1 MKSIAAESMKGKES
15 KKESKLLAPVHN
27 ASENTRCARKR
38 THRERGSTVIEFAV
52 VSVLVLF
59 PLLFGIVDFAR
70 AAYAYHGI
78 CLAAR
83 EASRWASVRGS
94 ECANS
99 LPAPCEATSGAGGSV
114 DSYVRANSSPGIY
127 VDSSSCSATAGCL
140 LVTTSWPGPPP
151 GTAASSACT
160 GGAGSNSPGCAV
172 SVEVQ
177 YTFGFDLPFLPQAA
191 INMSS
196 TSQAVISQ

>member
-1 MKSIAAESMKGKES
+1 LGRAIKSIAAQNAEA
-15 KKESKLLAPVHN
+15 SKLSVPVHN
-27 ASENTRCARKR
+27 AIENKSCTRRG
-38 THRERGSTVIEFAV
+38 THRERGSTVIEFTV
-52 VSVLVLF
+52 VSVFVLF
-59 PLLFGIVDFAR
+59 PLIFGIIDFAR

-78 CLAAR
+78 CFAAR

-94 ECANS
+94 QCANS
-99 LPAPCEATSGAGGSV
+99 MPGPCEATSGAGGTV

-127 VDSSSCSATAGCL
+127 VDSNSCSGTAGCL
-140 LVTTSWPGPPP
+140 LVTTSWPGPPS
-151 GTAASSACT
+151 GTSASSACT

-177 YTFGFDLPFLPQAA
+177 YTFGFDLPFLPQAV

-196 TSQAVISQ
+196 TSQTVISQ